1 MCSIQRQNGFYTAMA
16 GLGDKNNSPEF
27 ASAVR
32 SKIVTDPASSASA
45 PSPALAPEGRQ
56 ASRQSGGAVRQNKS
70 TSLGGSTVLT
80 SDRGGLI
87 AAPTEKKTL
96 LGQ

>member
-1 MCSIQRQNGFYTAMA
+1 MCSIQRQNGFYSAMA
-16 GLGDKNNSPEF
+16 GLGDKNGNSEF
-27 ASAVR
+27 SKAVR
-32 SKIVTDPASSASA
+32 AKMVDDPASSTSA

-56 ASRQSGGAVRQNKS
+56 ASRQSGGATRQNVS

-80 SDRGGLI
+80 SDRGGLT